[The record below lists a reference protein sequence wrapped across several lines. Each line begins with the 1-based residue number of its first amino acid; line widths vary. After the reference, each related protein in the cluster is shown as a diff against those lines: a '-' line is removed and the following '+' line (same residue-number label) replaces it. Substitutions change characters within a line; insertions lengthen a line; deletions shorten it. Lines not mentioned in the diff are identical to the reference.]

1 MYTNEITDLNFR
13 FITRYGEI
21 SRVYMHDEDVCVRHI
36 NREGMGKGEYTN
48 EKMIELSGDR
58 PSCLNPIYQVLCGNE
73 VVVW

>member
-1 MYTNEITDLNFR
+1 MHKNEITDLNFR

-36 NREGMGKGEYTN
+36 KREGMEKGEYTN

-58 PSCLNPIYQVLCGNE
+58 LS
-73 VVVW
+73 